1 MARANR
7 GDTETLAATVTVRQA
22 GHRLLA
28 ESGPFGC
35 YMKEI
40 LMKKKTSLSKF
51 GMAIMIAGG
60 VLLALRLA
68 VGDLSVL
75 SVSSSVLI
83 IVSGFLLYRSQLS

>member
-1 MARANR
+1 M
-7 GDTETLAATVTVRQA
+7 
-22 GHRLLA
+22 
-28 ESGPFGC
+28 
-35 YMKEI
+35 MEI

-60 VLLALRLA
+60 VLLALWLA

-83 IVSGFLLYRSQLS
+83 IVSGFLLYRSQSS

>member
-1 MARANR
+1 M
-7 GDTETLAATVTVRQA
+7 
-22 GHRLLA
+22 
-28 ESGPFGC
+28 
-35 YMKEI
+35 MEI

-60 VLLALRLA
+60 VLLALWLA

-83 IVSGFLLYRSQLS
+83 IVSGFLLCRSQSS